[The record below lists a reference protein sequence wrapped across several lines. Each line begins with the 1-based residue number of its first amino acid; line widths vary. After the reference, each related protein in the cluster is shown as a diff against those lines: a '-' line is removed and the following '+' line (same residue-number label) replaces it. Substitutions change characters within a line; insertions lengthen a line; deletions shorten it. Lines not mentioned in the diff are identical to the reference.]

1 MTVVEPQA
9 PIHLLTVENVFAM
22 VDAGVLAPEDRCE
35 LVDGI
40 LYDIPYPGPTH
51 SGIVAR
57 LTEHFARAAT
67 SAWEVRVQDVLFVP
81 SGFRSPDLIVVPR
94 TDEDVWHHTA
104 LLVVEVSH
112 TTRAYDERKASHYA
126 RAAVDEYWR
135 VDVEAAEIVVRR
147 GPAGEAYRELLRFG
161 PGQSVS
167 ALFDSPP
174 VDVSALLRR

>member
-1 MTVVEPQA
+1 MTVVEPQT
-9 PIHLLTVENVFAM
+9 PIHLLTVEDVLAM

-40 LYDIPYPGPTH
+40 LYDIPPPGPTH
-51 SGIVAR
+51 SGVIAR
-57 LTEHFARAAT
+57 LNEHFTRAAT
-67 SAWEVRVQDVLFVP
+67 AAWEVRVQDVLFVP

-112 TTRAYDERKASHYA
+112 TTRAYDERKVSHYA
-126 RAAVDEYWR
+126 RAEVDEYWR
-135 VDVEAAEIVVRR
+135 VDVESAEIVVRR
-147 GPAGEAYRELLRFG
+147 EPSGESYREVLRFDLG
-161 PGQSVS
+161 ASVS
-167 ALFDSPP
+167 PLLDAPP